1 MLSNLH
7 LLRYNNYYN
16 RQLKILSKLTDY
28 EPYRLGTITNINFI
42 PNDGIRTKQVINW
55 KGDIPDYLLV
65 ENGGIINSRWFVVE
79 SRRNLAG
86 QFELELY
93 RDTLADYYNEI
104 QNAPIFVEKA
114 MLDASN
120 PLIFNQE
127 DMTFNQIRKQPR
139 LLYDITECPWIV
151 GYIPKDADFAD
162 KKLTVSYNTSGNEDI
177 EVENI
182 SDWEF
187 ASYLE
192 TPGYANQTY
201 SATYRYTE
209 QKTTLGLGIVNI
221 YQMYNKYLSVG
232 LGGDYGYDIVEITDD
247 AWSGNRQKTPEFNN
261 NYNGN
266 SLYQGT
272 YYYTREKG
280 FESTGGLDSDVS
292 SKDYFISKVRTDTT
306 FKSYITGL
314 LNSKYNFL
322 TEATYE
328 EITGLNG
335 KIILDT
341 TAQNK
346 YRIRVNINRVNY
358 ETSVLNEQSILS
370 KMNSFLTGSSNPP
383 DGGTAI
389 SSTFGA
395 RFDADE
401 ITISLD
407 QVQSLLSI
415 PLSNDRYHL
424 EEQPYDMF
432 CIPFGDVKVFELE
445 EGFRTQAIGTALA
458 TAVAEAVALEEGK
471 DNIYDI
477 QILPYC
483 PVQYAWNDEYN
494 YIDLTKTKYSIIT
507 NENGKKISA
516 LIWCRNSNFNFNIE
530 CNIPTTAYDA
540 IDKKVRSQTEMYRLV
555 SPNYGS
561 AFEFNPYKNGGVNL
575 LRVDC
580 SYRPFNPFIRVAPIF
595 NELYGYGGQYDS
607 RGLILAGDFSITQLS
622 NAWANYELQN
632 KNYQAIFDRQI
643 QNMEVQNKYQR
654 INDIVNGITGSAS
667 AAVAGGMTGAMIG
680 TSGGPYGAIAG
691 AAVGATAG
699 IAAGIGDI
707 FMKEQLR
714 NEAIDYTKDQFG
726 YQLGNIQALP
736 TALAKTSALTIN
748 NSLVPMLEMY
758 DCTQAEKNAFRAK
771 IEYNGMTVMAIGTM
785 SQYSDGYFKGKLIRL
800 EGISDD
806 YHIVNTIASELNKG
820 VYLT

>member
-16 RQLKILSKLTDY
+16 RQLKILNKLSDY
-28 EPYRLGTITNINFI
+28 EPYRLGILTNINFI
-42 PNDGIRTKQVINW
+42 PNDGIYTKQVINW

-65 ENGGIINSRWFVVE
+65 AESNTIISRWFIIE

-86 QFELELY
+86 QFELELF

-127 DMTFNQIRKQPR
+127 DMTFNQIRKKPT
-139 LLYDITECPWIV
+139 LLTDMTNSPWIV
-151 GYIPKDADFAD
+151 GYIPADSD
-162 KKLTVSYNTSGNEDI
+162 LQNKTVSATYNTANNPDI

-187 ASYLE
+187 AKYLT
-192 TPGYANQTY
+192 TPGYTNYKLYTGFRYSYDVSESEYSYKRKCSNQYRGVSINLVTERRDNSWY
-201 SATYRYTE
+201 S
-209 QKTTLGLGIVNI
+209 K
-221 YQMYNKYLSVG
+221 
-232 LGGDYGYDIVEITDD
+232 D
-247 AWSGNRQKTPEFNN
+247 KTPRRGYYDGNN
-261 NYNGN
+261 DYT
-266 SLYQGT
+266 GT
-272 YYYTREKG
+272 YYYTTYK
-280 FESTGGLDSDVS
+280 STAFWDSYDT
-292 SKDYFISKVRTDTT
+292 KIRTDTQYQ
-306 FKSYITGL
+306 SYINGYFESNYDL
-314 LNSKYNFL
+314 LNEVQYN
-322 TEATYE
+322 
-328 EITGLNG
+328 EINALQGQT
-335 KIILDT
+335 ILDT
-341 TAQNK
+341 TSNTL
-346 YRIRVNINRVNY
+346 YRINIKINSVSI
-358 ETSVLNEQSILS
+358 ETSLAGEQAIIS
-370 KMNSFLTGSSNPP
+370 KLNSFIPTPN
-383 DGGTAI
+383 GGNVVNKTFTAVLE
-389 SSTFGA
+389 GY
-395 RFDADE
+395 E
-401 ITISLD
+401 VMLSLD
-407 QVQSLLSI
+407 QVQTSI
-415 PLSNDRYHL
+415 SVALSNDRYHL
-424 EEQPYDMF
+424 EDQPYDMF
-432 CIPFGDVKVFELE
+432 CIPYGKVRVFDIE
-445 EGFRTQAIGTALA
+445 EGFRTQKIGTSLA
-458 TAVAEAVALEEGK
+458 SNIAKELGTDA
-471 DNIYDI
+471 IYDI

-494 YIDLTKTKYSIIT
+494 YIDLTKTKYSLIKDQDD
-507 NENGKKISA
+507 KKVSV

-530 CNIPTTAYDA
+530 LNIPDTNYA
-540 IDKKVRSQTEMYRLV
+540 IDKKVNSQTEVYRLV

-561 AFEFNPYKNGGVNL
+561 AFEFNPYKNGGVNY
-575 LRVDC
+575 LRIDC
-580 SYRPFNPFIRVAPIF
+580 SYKPFNPYIRVAPIF

-667 AAVAGGMTGAMIG
+667 AAVSGGATGALLGGAGGAAA
-680 TSGGPYGAIAG
+680 GPYGAAIGGAIGAG
-691 AAVGATAG
+691 AGATLGVAAG
-699 IAAGIGDI
+699 IADI

-714 NEAIDYTKDQFG
+714 NEAMDYTKDQFG

-736 TALAKTSALTIN
+736 TALAKTSALNIN
-748 NSLVPMLEMY
+748 NSLVPMLEIY

-785 SQYSDGYFKGKLIRL
+785 SQYTEGYFKGKLIRL

-806 YHIVNTIASELNKG
+806 FHVVNTIASELNKG

>member
-28 EPYRLGTITNINFI
+28 EPYTLGILTNINFI
-42 PNDGIRTKQVINW
+42 PNDGISTKQVINW

-65 ENGGIINSRWFVVE
+65 ENSDTITSRWFVVE

-139 LLYDITECPWIV
+139 LLYDITKCPWIV
-151 GYIPKDADFAD
+151 GYIPADSD
-162 KKLTVSYNTSGNEDI
+162 LTSKTVSATYNTANNPDI

-182 SDWEF
+182 ADWEF
-187 ASYLE
+187 AKYLE
-192 TPGYANQTY
+192 TPGYTDY
-201 SATYRYTE
+201 RLYTGYRYSYDILE
-209 QKTTLGLGIVNI
+209 SDYAYKRHCENI
-221 YQMYNKYLSVG
+221 YRGVSKDSVD
-232 LGGDYGYDIVEITDD
+232 LRRDNDWYSSDD
-247 AWSGNRQKTPEFNN
+247 TPRKG

-266 SLYQGT
+266 SDYTGT
-272 YYYTREKG
+272 YYYTSG
-280 FESTGGLDSDVS
+280 PSTDTWNS
-292 SKDYFISKVRTDTT
+292 YTTKVRTDTQYQ
-306 FKSYITGL
+306 SYINGYFESNYNL
-314 LNSKYNFL
+314 LSEVQYN
-322 TEATYE
+322 
-328 EITGLNG
+328 EIDAMQGQT
-335 KIILDT
+335 ILDT
-341 TAQNK
+341 TANIL
-346 YRIRVNINRVNY
+346 YRIRFNINPVSL
-358 ETSVLNEQSILS
+358 ETSLASEQAIIS
-370 KMNSFLTGSSNPP
+370 KLNSFIPTPKGGSVVNKTF
-383 DGGTAI
+383 TAVLE
-389 SSTFGA
+389 GY
-395 RFDADE
+395 E
-401 ITISLD
+401 ITLSLD
-407 QVQSLLSI
+407 QVQTSI
-415 PLSNDRYHL
+415 SVALSNDRYHL
-424 EEQPYDMF
+424 EDQPYDMF
-432 CIPFGDVKVFELE
+432 CIPYGKVKVFELE
-445 EGFRTQAIGTALA
+445 EGFTTQKIGTSIASNIAKELG
-458 TAVAEAVALEEGK
+458 T
-471 DNIYDI
+471 DIIYDI
-477 QILPYC
+477 QVLPYC

-494 YIDLTKTKYSIIT
+494 YIDLTKTKYSLIKDQ
-507 NENGKKISA
+507 NNKKASV
-516 LIWCRNSNFNFNIE
+516 LIWCRQSNFNFNIE
-530 CNIPTTAYDA
+530 LNIPNINYA

-561 AFEFNPYKNGGVNL
+561 AFEFNPYKNGGVNY

-580 SYRPFNPFIRVAPIF
+580 SYKPFNPYIRVAPIF

-607 RGLILAGDFSITQLS
+607 RGLILGGDFSISQLS

-654 INDIVNGITGSAS
+654 INDIVGGITGSAS
-667 AAVAGGMTGAMIG
+667 AAVSGGATGALVGGAGGAAA
-680 TSGGPYGAIAG
+680 GPYGAIIGGAIGAG
-691 AAVGATAG
+691 AGATLGVAAG
-699 IAAGIGDI
+699 IADI

-714 NEAIDYTKDQFG
+714 NEAMDYTKDLFG

-785 SQYSDGYFKGKLIRL
+785 SQYSEGYFKGKLIRL

-806 YHIVNTIASELNKG
+806 FHVVNTIASELNKG

>member
-28 EPYRLGTITNINFI
+28 EPYRLGILTNINFI
-42 PNDGIRTKQVINW
+42 PNDGIYAKQVINW

-65 ENGGIINSRWFVVE
+65 ENSDTITSRWFVLE

-139 LLYDITECPWIV
+139 LLYDITKCPWIV
-151 GYIPKDADFAD
+151 GYIAKDADFAN
-162 KKLTVSYNTSGNEDI
+162 KTLTVSYNTSGNEDI

-192 TPGYANQTY
+192 SPGYANQTY

-221 YQMYNKYLSVG
+221 YQMYNKYISVG
-232 LGGDYGYDIVEITDD
+232 LGGAYGSNIVEITDD

-272 YYYTREKG
+272 YYYTRDKG

-292 SKDYFISKVRTDTT
+292 SKEYFISKVRTDTT

-314 LNSKYNFL
+314 LNSKYNGL

-341 TAQNK
+341 TSQTK

-407 QVQSLLSI
+407 QIQTSLNI

-424 EEQPYDMF
+424 EDQPYDMF
-432 CIPFGDVKVFELE
+432 CIPYGNVKVLELK
-445 EGFRTQAIGTALA
+445 EGFTTQAIGTSLA
-458 TAVAEAVALEEGK
+458 TAVAEAAATVGK

-477 QILPYC
+477 QIVPYC

-507 NENGKKISA
+507 NESAKKIST
-516 LIWCRNSNFNFNIE
+516 LIWCRNSNFNFNID
-530 CNIPTTAYDA
+530 CYIPTTTYA
-540 IDKKVRSQTEMYRLV
+540 IEKKVKSQTEKYRLV
-555 SPNYGS
+555 SPNYNS
-561 AFEFNPYKNGGVNL
+561 IFEFNPYKNGGVNL

-580 SYRPFNPFIRVAPIF
+580 SYRPFNPYIRIAPIF
-595 NELYGYGGQYDS
+595 NELYGYGGQYDA
-607 RGLILAGDFSITQLS
+607 RGLILSGDFSISQLS

-632 KNYQAIFDRQI
+632 KNYENIFKRNTQSL
-643 QNMEVQNKYQR
+643 ELQNKYQR
-654 INDIVNGITGSAS
+654 VNDIVGDISGTAS
-667 AAVAGGMTGAMIG
+667 TAVSGAMLG
-680 TSGGPYGAIAG
+680 SIAG
-691 AAVGATAG
+691 AASGTPYAAIAGGVIGGVGGASLG
-699 IAAGIGDI
+699 IADI
-707 FMKEQLR
+707 AMKEKLR
-714 NEAIDYTKDQFG
+714 NEAMDLRQDLFG
-726 YQLGNIQALP
+726 YELGNIQALP
-736 TALAKTSALTIN
+736 TAVTKVGVFALN
-748 NSLVPMLEMY
+748 NPLIPMLEIY
-758 DCTQAEKNAFRAK
+758 DCTQAEKNAFKAK

-785 SQYSDGYFKGKLIRL
+785 SQYSEGYFKGKLIRL

-806 YHIVNTIASELNKG
+806 YHVVNTIASELNKG

>member
-151 GYIPKDADFAD
+151 GYIPADSD
-162 KKLTVSYNTSGNEDI
+162 LTSKTVSATYNTANNPDI

-187 ASYLE
+187 AKYLE
-192 TPGYANQTY
+192 TPGYTNYRLYTG
-201 SATYRYTE
+201 YRYSQDILE
-209 QKTTLGLGIVNI
+209 SDYAYKRSCKNI
-221 YQMYNKYLSVG
+221 YRGVSR
-232 LGGDYGYDIVEITDD
+232 DYIDIREDNSWYSSNETPRNGYYD
-247 AWSGNRQKTPEFNN
+247 
-261 NYNGN
+261 GN
-266 SLYQGT
+266 SDYAGT
-272 YYYTREKG
+272 YYYTTGKSTTQWDIYATNIKTDTQYQSYING
-280 FESTGGLDSDVS
+280 YFESNYDLLSDVQ
-292 SKDYFISKVRTDTT
+292 YNELE
-306 FKSYITGL
+306 L
-314 LNSKYNFL
+314 LQGQ
-322 TEATYE
+322 T
-328 EITGLNG
+328 
-335 KIILDT
+335 ILDT
-341 TAQNK
+341 TANVL
-346 YRIRVNINRVNY
+346 YRINFKINPVSI
-358 ETSVLNEQSILS
+358 ETSLQGEQAIIS
-370 KMNSFLTGSSNPP
+370 KLNSFIPAANGGSVVAKTF
-383 DGGTAI
+383 TA
-389 SSTFGA
+389 TLEGY
-395 RFDADE
+395 E
-401 ITISLD
+401 VLLSLD
-407 QVQSLLSI
+407 QVQTAISV

-424 EEQPYDMF
+424 EDQPYDMF
-432 CIPFGDVKVFELE
+432 CIPYGNVKVFELQ
-445 EGFRTQAIGTALA
+445 EGFTTKKIGTALA
-458 TAVAEAVALEEGK
+458 SNIAKELGT
-471 DNIYDI
+471 DIIYDI
-477 QILPYC
+477 QVLPYC

-494 YIDLTKTKYSIIT
+494 YIDLTKTKYSLIRDQD
-507 NENGKKISA
+507 NKKTSV

-530 CNIPTTAYDA
+530 FNIPNINYA
-540 IDKKVRSQTEMYRLV
+540 IDKKVKSQTELYRLV
-555 SPNYGS
+555 SPNYAS

-580 SYRPFNPFIRVAPIF
+580 SYKPFNPFIRVAPIF

>member
-28 EPYRLGTITNINFI
+28 EPYRLGTLININFI
-42 PNDGIRTKQVINW
+42 PNDGIHAKQVINW

-65 ENGGIINSRWFVVE
+65 ENGGAITSRWFVVE

-151 GYIPKDADFAD
+151 GYIPADSD
-162 KKLTVSYNTSGNEDI
+162 LTSKTVSATYNTANNPDI

-187 ASYLE
+187 AKYLE
-192 TPGYANQTY
+192 TPGYTDY
-201 SATYRYTE
+201 RLYTGYRYSE
-209 QKTTLGLGIVNI
+209 DIIESDYAYKRSCKNI
-221 YQMYNKYLSVG
+221 YRGVSIDSTDIRTDNSWYSSNETPRN
-232 LGGDYGYDIVEITDD
+232 GYYD
-247 AWSGNRQKTPEFNN
+247 
-261 NYNGN
+261 GN
-266 SLYQGT
+266 SDYTGT
-272 YYYTREKG
+272 YYYTTGK
-280 FESTGGLDSDVS
+280 STTQWNEYAT
-292 SKDYFISKVRTDTT
+292 KIRTDTQYQ
-306 FKSYITGL
+306 SYINGYFENL
-314 LNSKYNFL
+314 YDFLN
-322 TEATYE
+322 EAQYE
-328 EITGLNG
+328 EITSVQGQT
-335 KIILDT
+335 ILDT
-341 TAQNK
+341 TANVLYQ
-346 YRIRVNINRVNY
+346 IRVNISPVTK
-358 ETSVLNEQSILS
+358 ETSL
-370 KMNSFLTGSSNPP
+370 
-383 DGGTAI
+383 
-389 SSTFGA
+389 
-395 RFDADE
+395 ADE
-401 ITISLD
+401 SAIKSKLISFIPTPAGGSAVNKTFTAVLEGYEISISLD
-407 QVQSLLSI
+407 QVQTSVSVA
-415 PLSNDRYHL
+415 LSNDRYHL
-424 EEQPYDMF
+424 EDQPYDMF
-432 CIPFGDVKVFELE
+432 CIPYGNVKVFELE
-445 EGFRTQAIGTALA
+445 EGFTTQKIGTSLA
-458 TAVAEAVALEEGK
+458 SNIAKELGS
-471 DNIYDI
+471 DIIYDI

-494 YIDLTKTKYSIIT
+494 YIDLTKTKYSLIKDQD
-507 NENGKKISA
+507 NRKASA

-530 CNIPTTAYDA
+530 CYIPDSNYA
-540 IDKKVRSQTEMYRLV
+540 IDKKVKSQTEKYRLV

-561 AFEFNPYKNGGVNL
+561 AFEFNPYKNGGVNF

-580 SYRPFNPFIRVAPIF
+580 SYKPFNPYIRVAPLF
-595 NELYGYGGQYDS
+595 NNLYGYGGQYDS
-607 RGLILAGDFSITQLS
+607 RGLILSGDFSISQLS

-632 KNYQAIFDRQI
+632 KNYEAIFDRQI

-654 INDIVNGITGSAS
+654 VNDIINGITGAGT

-699 IAAGIGDI
+699 VAAGIGDI
-707 FMKEQLR
+707 IMKEKLR
-714 NEAIDYTKDQFG
+714 SEAIDYTKDQFG

-736 TALAKTSALTIN
+736 TALAKTSTLTIN
-748 NSLVPMLEMY
+748 NSLVPMLEIY
-758 DCTQAEKNAFRAK
+758 TCTQEEKNAFRSK

-785 SQYSDGYFKGKLIRL
+785 SQYTEGYFKGKLIRL
-800 EGISDD
+800 ESISDD
-806 YHIVNTIASELNKG
+806 YHIVNTIASELYKG

>member
-28 EPYRLGTITNINFI
+28 EPYRLGILTNINFI
-42 PNDGIRTKQVINW
+42 PNDGIYAKQVINW

-65 ENGGIINSRWFVVE
+65 ENGDTITSRWFVVE
-79 SRRNLAG
+79 SKRNLAG

-120 PLIFNQE
+120 PFIFNQE

-151 GYIPKDADFAD
+151 GYIAKDADFAN
-162 KKLTVSYNTSGNEDI
+162 KTLTVSYNTSGNEDI

-192 TPGYANQTY
+192 NPGYANQTY

-209 QKTTLGLGIVNI
+209 QKTTIGLGVVNV
-221 YQMYNKYLSVG
+221 YQMYNKYISVG
-232 LGGDYGYDIVEITDD
+232 LGGSYGNAITEITDN
-247 AWSGNRQKTPEFNN
+247 AWYGNKQQTPEFNN

-272 YYYTREKG
+272 YYYTRDKG
-280 FESTGGLDSDVS
+280 FESTGGLDSEVS
-292 SKDYFISKVRTDTT
+292 SKDYFINKIRTDTT

-314 LNSKYNFL
+314 LNSKYNVL

-328 EITGLNG
+328 ELNGLNG

-341 TAQNK
+341 TSQTK

-358 ETSVLNEQSILS
+358 ESSVLNEQSILS

-383 DGGTAI
+383 NGGTAI

-407 QVQSLLSI
+407 QIQTSLTI

-424 EEQPYDMF
+424 EDQPYDMF
-432 CIPFGDVKVFELE
+432 CIPYGNVKVFELE
-445 EGFRTQAIGTALA
+445 EGFTTQAVGTSLA
-458 TAVAEAVALEEGK
+458 TAVAEAAAIVGK

-477 QILPYC
+477 QIVPYC

-507 NENGKKISA
+507 NESARKISA
-516 LIWCRNSNFNFNIE
+516 LIWCRNSNFNFNID
-530 CNIPTTAYDA
+530 CYIPTTTYA
-540 IDKKVRSQTEMYRLV
+540 IDKKVKSQTEKYRLV
-555 SPNYGS
+555 SPNYNS
-561 AFEFNPYKNGGVNL
+561 IFEFNPYKNGGVNL

-580 SYRPFNPFIRVAPIF
+580 SYRPFNPYIRIAPIF
-595 NELYGYGGQYDS
+595 NELYGYGGQYDV
-607 RGLILAGDFSITQLS
+607 RGLILNGDFSISQLS

-632 KNYQAIFDRQI
+632 KNYENIFKRNTQSLEL
-643 QNMEVQNKYQR
+643 QNNYQR
-654 INDIVNGITGSAS
+654 VNDIVNGVSGTVST
-667 AAVAGGMTGAMIG
+667 AVSGAMLGSMAGAASG
-680 TSGGPYGAIAG
+680 TPYAAIAG
-691 AAVGATAG
+691 GVIGGVGGAGLG
-699 IAAGIGDI
+699 IADI
-707 FMKEQLR
+707 VMKEQLR
-714 NEAIDYTKDQFG
+714 NEAMDLRQDLFG

-736 TALAKTSALTIN
+736 TAITKVGVFALN
-748 NSLVPMLEMY
+748 NPLVPMLEIY
-758 DCTQAEKNAFRAK
+758 DCTQAEKNAFKAK
-771 IEYNGMTVMAIGTM
+771 IEYNGMTVMAIGTI
-785 SQYSDGYFKGKLIRL
+785 SQYSEGYFKGKLIRL

-806 YHIVNTIASELNKG
+806 FHVVNTIASELNKG